1 VDNLCI
7 VGNKPD
13 ISYPERAP
21 DFALADHDEMA
32 RPFASLMGST
42 GLILGFVGDVW
53 MPNNAQLLRW
63 LQRLALPLR
72 REGIDTALVASNAS
86 HILRS
91 FYASSP
97 VPPLF
102 PLLADADR
110 RVHRLYG
117 MERLEGLFLIDS
129 MRRIH
134 ARWLLSSDKA
144 PRPKQFLRAV
154 RSFQLSLR

>member
-1 VDNLCI
+1 MS
-7 VGNKPD
+7 NKAD
-13 ISYPERAP
+13 ILHPERAP
-21 DFALADHDEMA
+21 DFALADHDEIA
-32 RPFASLMGST
+32 RPFASLMGAS

-72 REGIDTALVASNAS
+72 RDGIHTALVASNAP

-117 MERLEGLFLIDS
+117 MERLEGLFLIDPL
-129 MRRIH
+129 RRVH
-134 ARWLLSSDKA
+134 ARWLLGSDKT